1 MVPLEALP
9 RARVPALLQ
18 AEGREENVD
27 ARSLPTS
34 RPTQFIHP
42 DPTGTCCHR
51 GAPREELH
59 CTALHC
65 FCPPRGTS
73 FLVGA
78 RTSAPPDLRD
88 PSPAK
93 VGSLPGGSLSL
104 VTRAS
109 AVGHAP
115 VQGHAYPRTC
125 SPPVCPPG
133 SSGGLLPRCPAWS
146 GKNWEKSRARISW
159 RRISLPRRMEIGV
172 GKGVQSIDRARREG
186 ARGGVRPARA
196 QNTEGA
202 ESGLELVNSEE
213 GKCRAAR
220 GRSAEEE
227 GTEVQRELWGEGS
240 RARRGREGGGSGV
253 GEGPPRVGHGAEGE
267 GDGGGEAGERDSNFK
282 EGRGG
287 GTFTTKLGRTRARW
301 GRAGT
306 GERAP
311 APPGRGARMR
321 SRRSAW
327 LRHGGRG
334 RPTTARSSPSPSPPF
349 SLSSSTRS

>member
-1 MVPLEALP
+1 MLLSKAMRTPAPAPLLCARLVPPEASFQDVQLGLGKTGKSL
-9 RARVPALLQ
+9 AR
-18 AEGREENVD
+18 
-27 ARSLPTS
+27 
-34 RPTQFIHP
+34 
-42 DPTGTCCHR
+42 
-51 GAPREELH
+51 
-59 CTALHC
+59 
-65 FCPPRGTS
+65 
-73 FLVGA
+73 
-78 RTSAPPDLRD
+78 
-88 PSPAK
+88 
-93 VGSLPGGSLSL
+93 GSLGEEYLFHGGWRSEWG
-104 VTRAS
+104 R
-109 AVGHAP
+109 G
-115 VQGHAYPRTC
+115 C
-125 SPPVCPPG
+125 S
-133 SSGGLLPRCPAWS
+133 R
-146 GKNWEKSRARISW
+146 
-159 RRISLPRRMEIGV
+159 
-172 GKGVQSIDRARREG
+172 SIERDERG
-186 ARGGVRPARA
+186 RGGGRPARA

-253 GEGPPRVGHGAEGE
+253 GEGPPRVGHGGEGE
-267 GDGGGEAGERDSNFK
+267 GEGGGEAGERDSNFK

>member
-1 MVPLEALP
+1 MLLSKAMRTPAPAPLLCARLVPPEASFQDVQLGLGKTGKSL
-9 RARVPALLQ
+9 AR
-18 AEGREENVD
+18 
-27 ARSLPTS
+27 
-34 RPTQFIHP
+34 
-42 DPTGTCCHR
+42 
-51 GAPREELH
+51 
-59 CTALHC
+59 
-65 FCPPRGTS
+65 
-73 FLVGA
+73 
-78 RTSAPPDLRD
+78 
-88 PSPAK
+88 
-93 VGSLPGGSLSL
+93 
-104 VTRAS
+104 
-109 AVGHAP
+109 
-115 VQGHAYPRTC
+115 
-125 SPPVCPPG
+125 G
-133 SSGGLLPRCPAWS
+133 SSLAKNISSTADGDRSGEGGA
-146 GKNWEKSRARISW
+146 
-159 RRISLPRRMEIGV
+159 V
-172 GKGVQSIDRARREG
+172 DRSSAT
-186 ARGGVRPARA
+186 RGGAGGGRPARA

-253 GEGPPRVGHGAEGE
+253 GEGPPRVGHGGEGE
-267 GDGGGEAGERDSNFK
+267 GEGGGEAGERDSNFK